1 MPQADIDGPQ
11 RKILRTEVKPVRPAH
26 GTSGIPVRG
35 GRALPFVVSRGW
47 NAPSGYY
54 TEAWYLVHPET
65 REVLFEGP
73 SEIRLIRGLPAI
85 TDVTDE
91 IKDGFELQPGAYK
104 LFFVMDGEVGAE
116 IDVQA
121 VEVPAEEAA

>member
-11 RKILRTEVKPVRPAH
+11 RKILRTEVRPVRPGH
-26 GTSGIPVRG
+26 GATGIPVRA
-35 GRALPFVVSRGW
+35 GRALPFIVSRGW

-54 TEAWYLVHPET
+54 TETWYIVHPET

-85 TDVTDE
+85 TDVVDE
-91 IKDGFELQPGAYK
+91 VREGFALEPGAYK
-104 LFFVMDGEVGAE
+104 IFFVLDGELGPE

-121 VEVPAEEAA
+121 IEVPAEEAA